1 MYILSQ
7 ILVGLADLL
16 YVFSMLTKK
25 KTGLL
30 LFLLFSDILFA
41 MHYFCLG
48 ALTGS
53 ITIFIDVAFLIV
65 TYLIEKFGN
74 KKYTPIAVVC
84 AMIGTIIT
92 CVFTWA
98 GAISLLPLFSMLIYL
113 TGMIFSNIV
122 FVKSGAMC
130 RNILNIVYMLLIT
143 SYVGAGLEFVLM
155 ISAIIGI
162 IINIK
167 KKQKENLQNSEKE
180 NEVKSEETV

>member
-30 LFLLFSDILFA
+30 LFLLFSDVLFA
-41 MHYFCLG
+41 LHYLCLN
-48 ALTGS
+48 ALTGC
-53 ITIFIDVAFLIV
+53 ITIFIDVVFLIV

-84 AMIGTIIT
+84 AMIGTIIA
-92 CVFTWA
+92 CIFTWI
-98 GAISLLPLFSMLIYL
+98 GPISLLPLFSMLIYL

-122 FVKSGAMC
+122 FVKGGAMC
-130 RNILNIVYMLLIT
+130 RNILNIVYMLLIA
-143 SYVGAGLEFVLM
+143 SYVGAGLEFALM
-155 ISAIIGI
+155 VSAIVGI
-162 IINIK
+162 ILNVKNK
-167 KKQKENLQNSEKE
+167 KKQNDSALQN
-180 NEVKSEETV
+180 NQDTAQ